1 MDGIDHKCVG
11 CRVTKELGLIWDV
24 RRSEEL
30 VKRSC
35 QEAKGERCGSQCPW
49 NTMGSF
55 GNEATPRGAL
65 WEPRERCESVVGAWE
80 QGNVRGA
87 GMGAV
92 GTKTIGNETK
102 DE

>member
-1 MDGIDHKCVG
+1 MLWVG
-11 CRVTKELGLIWDV
+11 TGGHRSLLMGMVWIWVQSRRKMLG
-24 RRSEEL
+24 S
-30 VKRSC
+30 
-35 QEAKGERCGSQCPW
+35 A
-49 NTMGSF
+49 
-55 GNEATPRGAL
+55 RGAL

>member
-1 MDGIDHKCVG
+1 MG
-11 CRVTKELGLIWDV
+11 CAEERGACE
-24 RRSEEL
+24 EEL
-30 VKRSC
+30 PRSP
-35 QEAKGERCGSQCPW
+35 KERDVVPNAHGTLW
-49 NTMGSF
+49 GAL